1 MARVQVQ
8 WGTGSPYAP
17 LVVSNRIRDDR
28 PSNYAHHSIGSE
40 SLNIVC
46 DTRIPFPRPLVFQAY
61 RDQLLN
67 LIPYLPNVRDI
78 EIKSRREV
86 QGQLFCI
93 NHWHGGGEIPAI
105 ARTILSDDML
115 SWTEHNIWDPSTYT
129 LIWRIETHAFT
140 KAVNC
145 TGENRFLEDRN
156 GTIVENRGQLIIDPQ
171 QLDGIPELLR
181 GQVASVVE
189 TFLTQKTTPN
199 LLEMGQGVQRYLE
212 NSQAG

>member
-1 MARVQVQ
+1 M
-8 WGTGSPYAP
+8 GT
-17 LVVSNRIRDDR
+17 DT
-28 PSNYAHHSIGSE
+28 
-40 SLNIVC
+40 LNIDC
-46 DTRIPFPRPLVFQAY
+46 DTRISFPRPLVFETY

-105 ARTILSDDML
+105 ARSILSDDML
-115 SWTEHNIWDPSTYT
+115 SWTEHNIWDPVTFT
-129 LIWRIETHAFT
+129 LAWRIETHVFT
-140 KAVNC
+140 KAVHC
-145 TGENRFLEDRN
+145 AGENRFLEAES
-156 GTIVENRGQLIIDPQ
+156 GTIVENRGQLIITPER
-171 QLDGIPELLR
+171 LEGIPELLR

-189 TFLTQKTTPN
+189 NFLVQKTTPN

-212 NSQAG
+212 ALPV